1 MKNVKSNGIFLII
14 VMSFFLFPL
23 TSKAL
28 AEGCVKAGSC
38 IKMCEW
44 KNKDATIST
53 YYVLEDKS
61 IQYGWK
67 FENDSQTNAFH
78 KADSKYVEFQDDGI
92 KESLASGNCS
102 VGAYAST
109 DNFWNRY
116 VCFDSGN
123 GECSSKNGVIWKKYG
138 GETTLIFNLDDTIKN
153 TFKNVLDPNF
163 DCSSVVDSTG
173 YKVDEIKLKQV
184 TDGYYSTLSDR
195 LLKGGDLNILKN
207 NSTYISEKEKFNSN
221 VKLRANQCQTQF
233 NLNRSEAVANGT
245 LSEEESNQIVN
256 SISGLESNVEN
267 VLNSS
272 EASAGNSLEP
282 GISDPGLSSPST
294 GGEASCTG
302 ILGNGDTLK
311 YTKMALTIIQIG
323 GGVLAIILSMIDFM
337 GAIMSG
343 DADINKKFSKKL
355 MIRVTMAAILLLVP
369 ALLKFILNTF
379 GLSEYGNSFCIL

>member
-1 MKNVKSNGIFLII
+1 MKEINLLENSILENKNGLYRLAYSYVRNKEDSLDI
-14 VMSFFLFPL
+14 VQE
-23 TSKAL
+23 TIYKAFKNYKPDKVTNIRAWLYGIL
-28 AEGCVKAGSC
+28 ANTA
-38 IKMCEW
+38 IDTIR
-44 KNKDATIST
+44 KNKKYI
-53 YYVLEDKS
+53 LC
-61 IQYGWK
+61 
-67 FENDSQTNAFH
+67 EN
-78 KADSKYVEFQDDGI
+78 
-92 KESLASGNCS
+92 
-102 VGAYAST
+102 
-109 DNFWNRY
+109 
-116 VCFDSGN
+116 
-123 GECSSKNGVIWKKYG
+123 
-138 GETTLIFNLDDTIKN
+138 
-153 TFKNVLDPNF
+153 
-163 DCSSVVDSTG
+163 
-173 YKVDEIKLKQV
+173 
-184 TDGYYSTLSDR
+184 
-195 LLKGGDLNILKN
+195 GD
-207 NSTYISEKEKFNSN
+207 ISEKEKFNSN
-221 VKLRANQCQTQF
+221 VNLRANQCQTQF

-323 GGVLAIILSMIDFM
+323 GVVLAIILSMIDFM